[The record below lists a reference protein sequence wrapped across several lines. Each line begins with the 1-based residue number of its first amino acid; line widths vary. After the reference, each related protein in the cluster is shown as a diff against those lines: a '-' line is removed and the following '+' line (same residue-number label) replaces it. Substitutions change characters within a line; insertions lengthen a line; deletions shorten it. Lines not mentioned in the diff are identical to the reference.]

1 VGKKE
6 EVHVCMEANTF
17 GLSRD
22 GEIPIEEEE
31 GDGAGGGGGQVW
43 GFGKAMASV
52 SGPSHPFKILTSL
65 IVHRPSHTQYAT
77 PPERCV

>member
-31 GDGAGGGGGQVW
+31 GDGAGGGGKLGLWKSNGV
-43 GFGKAMASV
+43 GFRSV
-52 SGPSHPFKILTSL
+52 TSL
-65 IVHRPSHTQYAT
+65 QDTHF
-77 PPERCV
+77 